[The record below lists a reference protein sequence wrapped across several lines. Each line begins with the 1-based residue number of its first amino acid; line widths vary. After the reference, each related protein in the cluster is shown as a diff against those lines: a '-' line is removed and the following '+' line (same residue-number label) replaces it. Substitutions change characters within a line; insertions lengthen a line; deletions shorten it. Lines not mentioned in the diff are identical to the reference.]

1 MEATQAGT
9 RRRICNAPPTD
20 PGIGDGN
27 GKGHGSLGAECQT
40 LHRGNRL
47 LSRRWKWLPMAF
59 VIVIEPP
66 FARGLVLLRH
76 RLAASQIARNAVRVG
91 QVHEASAR
99 LPQVPTEARQSGSGQ
114 AEPPDAGVSEGS
126 STASLL
132 GRLSW
137 SGTA

>member
-1 MEATQAGT
+1 MATA
-9 RRRICNAPPTD
+9 RIT
-20 PGIGDGN
+20 
-27 GKGHGSLGAECQT
+27 GSLGAECQT

-47 LSRRWKWLPMAF
+47 LSRRWKWLPVAF
-59 VIVIEPP
+59 IIKPP
-66 FARGLVLLRH
+66 YIRGLVLVRH
-76 RLAASQIARNAVRVG
+76 RLAAALAARNLERIR

-99 LPQVPTEARQSGSGQ
+99 LPQPATRDLESGQ
-114 AEPPDAGVSEGS
+114 DKRNPPTRQRSEGS

>member
-1 MEATQAGT
+1 MWVE
-9 RRRICNAPPTD
+9 
-20 PGIGDGN
+20 
-27 GKGHGSLGAECQT
+27 T

-47 LSRRWKWLPMAF
+47 LSRRWKWFPVAF
-59 VIVIEPP
+59 IIKPP
-66 FARGLVLLRH
+66 YTRGLVLIRH
-76 RLAASQIARNAVRVG
+76 RLAAALAARNLERIR

-99 LPQVPTEARQSGSGQ
+99 LPQPATEALQSDSGQ
-114 AEPPDAGVSEGS
+114 AETPEARTSGAS